1 MEVKIHSW
9 WFVQYHLAASVFF
22 PQIKVSCFVHIEN
35 ICPLK
40 CLWPCVHT
48 KALGHIDHCW
58 VHGTYFGCLVKEKH
72 LKMWEKVKVSQLCPT
87 LPPHGLYPSQNI
99 EVGSLTQESNWGLLH
114 CRWFLHQLS
123 YQGSPEDVRQEFK
136 LQIMQIITFQERT
149 PFKI

>member
-35 ICPLK
+35 ICPLSVYDLCTHK
-40 CLWPCVHT
+40 GTRTYWSLLGSRYLLWVSS
-48 KALGHIDHCW
+48 
-58 VHGTYFGCLVKEKH
+58 ERKH

-87 LPPHGLYPSQNI
+87 LRPHGLYPSQNTG
-99 EVGSLTQESNWGLLH
+99 VGSLTQESNWGLLH